1 MKIAGYDTIEYPI
14 PIAGRTFRL
23 LGPRDPWSLFTEPGN
38 VKRNRADGYSPYWS
52 TPWPGAVMLAEYV
65 IAHHPADE
73 EPILELGAGL
83 GLAGLALSAFGHRVV
98 ITDYDRDA
106 LQFVQA
112 SADLNDIELFEV
124 RPVDWRK
131 PPPAVFRMILGADVL
146 YEKDHQIGVLGLLR
160 SCLHHRGAAILA
172 DQNRA
177 IADDVI
183 ESARGFGFSTE
194 ITPVKCRAIQ
204 RPDEID
210 GRILRGRIFTC
221 RRSDYSG
228 GSRGQPSE
236 ESRPPLH

>member
-1 MKIAGYDTIEYPI
+1 MNIAGYDTIEYPV

-23 LGPRDPWSLFTEPGN
+23 LGPRDPWSLFTEPDN
-38 VKRNRADGYSPYWS
+38 VKRNRTDGYSPYWS

-65 IAHHPADE
+65 IAHHQPDD

-131 PPPAVFRMILGADVL
+131 PPPVVFRMILGADVL
-146 YEKDHQIGVLGLLR
+146 YEKDHQAGVLSLLGA
-160 SCLHHRGAAILA
+160 CLHPHGVAILA

-183 ESARGFGFSTE
+183 ESARTFGFSTE

-204 RPDEID
+204 RPDEVD

-221 RRSDYSG
+221 RRAANSA
-228 GSRGQPSE
+228 GSLGLPNE
-236 ESRPPLH
+236 KATPPLE